1 MCRGEAIG
9 ESWTRKGN
17 RVELERGA
25 VGKGRKEQIEKT
37 RLCSLAKV
45 SFFHKEGKYS
55 RERKDGA
62 RRCDQEV

>member
-25 VGKGRKEQIEKT
+25 VGKGSKEQIEKT

-45 SFFHKEGKYS
+45 SYFHKEG
-55 RERKDGA
+55 
-62 RRCDQEV
+62 